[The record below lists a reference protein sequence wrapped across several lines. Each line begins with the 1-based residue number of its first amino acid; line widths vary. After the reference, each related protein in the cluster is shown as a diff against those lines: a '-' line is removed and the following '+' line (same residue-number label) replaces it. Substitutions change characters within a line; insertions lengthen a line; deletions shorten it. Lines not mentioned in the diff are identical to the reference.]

1 MATEVAKRG
10 LFVGVDGSPSAKVAV
25 DWAARE
31 AASRNLPLTLVHVS
45 GPPVLMM
52 WPEVPMPP
60 EYAGWQEDQ
69 GRKILD
75 AASNVAEQAA
85 GDSGGLQILTEM
97 PTGPTLATLVDLTR
111 DAELVVVGCRG
122 RGALARGLLGSV
134 SSGLVR
140 HAHCPVA
147 VIHDEDPLMDKPAE
161 APVVVGIDGSPASEL
176 AVDIA
181 FDAASRRGVE
191 LVAVHAVCD
200 ADITEVP
207 GVDYKSLEEAAHE
220 ILGERLAGRQ
230 ERYPDVK
237 VNRVVTWALPAN
249 ALVEQSE
256 KAQLLVVGS
265 HGRGA
270 VCRTAARFGQ
280 FRSGAGGS
288 HAGDRGPQGLT
299 WRGES
304 HPARPVRWPAR
315 AVVRRPPERMRRCPA
330 STAWPHPPRCPAVR
344 PGRAPSRGS
353 GPPRSPR
360 PSHRPR
366 PHRFLGGTVIG
377 ENLCAPCDVTS
388 RAPSPPRDTTT
399 LRLRPVSIRDVRAAA
414 ICSSSVA
421 VRARGN
427 PAVLAHS
434 A

>member
-1 MATEVAKRG
+1 MVTSFPYSGGGPEASVGLEPTGPAARKGCDMATEVAKRG
-10 LFVGVDGSPSAKVAV
+10 LFVGVDGSPPAKVAV

-249 ALVEQSE
+249 ALVERSE

-270 VCRTAARFGQ
+270 ISGLLLGSVSSAVAQAARM
-280 FRSGAGGS
+280 
-288 HAGDRGPQGLT
+288 PVIV
-299 WRGES
+299 
-304 HPARPVRWPAR
+304 ARR
-315 AVVRRPPERMRRCPA
+315 A
-330 STAWPHPPRCPAVR
+330 
-344 PGRAPSRGS
+344 
-353 GPPRSPR
+353 
-360 PSHRPR
+360 
-366 PHRFLGGTVIG
+366 
-377 ENLCAPCDVTS
+377 
-388 RAPSPPRDTTT
+388 
-399 LRLRPVSIRDVRAAA
+399 
-414 ICSSSVA
+414 
-421 VRARGN
+421 
-427 PAVLAHS
+427 
-434 A
+434 